1 MTQRQPRSQPPPA
14 ITLPP
19 GFEQEWPGA
28 SALATE
34 CVINLYITVVRLE
47 AKSEA
52 AVRRAG
58 FPSLAAVNVLTVL
71 DGAQGPLTPSQIAER
86 VFVTRATITGVLR
99 SLERYQLIEIT
110 PNITD
115 GRSRSVTLTPG
126 TSARVR
132 AYLDHVH
139 QAERNLMAGL
149 TDASQ
154 RSLLASLA
162 VIQQTLPGLDL

>member
-1 MTQRQPRSQPPPA
+1 M
-14 ITLPP
+14 
-19 GFEQEWPGA
+19 
-28 SALATE
+28 
-34 CVINLYITVVRLE
+34 INLYVTVVRLE

-58 FPSLAAVNVLTVL
+58 FPSLGAFNALTIL
-71 DGAQGPLTPSQIAER
+71 DGADGPLTPSQIAER
-86 VFVTRATITGVLR
+86 MFVTRATITGVLR

-110 PNITD
+110 PNPAD

-132 AYLDHVH
+132 AYLHHVH

-149 TDASQ
+149 TNAGQ
-154 RSLLASLA
+154 
-162 VIQQTLPGLDL
+162 